1 MKPPVKSGR
10 MPKVRTA
17 RDNWNGHECFMPW
30 CSMPN
35 RSRVWSHLPPKG
47 QFISREAYYSTAL
60 HELGYATGH
69 KTRLKRDLSGGF
81 GSQRY
86 AREELRA
93 EIGSYMLN
101 TNA

>member
-1 MKPPVKSGR
+1 MKPPVKAGR
-10 MPKVRTA
+10 MPKVR
-17 RDNWNGHECFMPW
+17 
-30 CSMPN
+30 
-35 RSRVWSHLPPKG
+35 
-47 QFISREAYYSTAL
+47 TAL

-93 EIGSYMLN
+93 KIGSYMLN